1 MADVFVS
8 YARADETQ
16 AQHVADGLRAHGYSV
31 WRDDQLPAHR
41 AYADVIQE
49 HLQSAKAVV
58 VLWSNEAA
66 KSQWVRSE
74 AEAARKLDTLIQVSL
89 DGLIPPMPFDQFQ
102 CADLNSWDGKQTS
115 PGWQKLVSSVAD
127 LAGSQPTTARTS
139 RSTVS
144 VCVLPFQNMSGD
156 AEQEYFSD
164 GISEDITTDL
174 SKVSALEVIA
184 RNTAFTFKG
193 QSVNIGEVAR
203 RLGVSHVLE
212 GSVRKAE
219 NRVRITAQL
228 IDGESG
234 GQVWAERFDR
244 DLTSIFTIQDEISKA
259 IVTALKLKLLP
270 HEKKAIEQRE
280 TSSAEAY
287 NLFLLARQYWLT
299 GNIGDQRREER
310 VMRIAGRAVEIDSNY
325 GRAWALLAMAQSN
338 LRYGFRCVIDDG
350 YAAANAAL
358 TIDPKIAEAH
368 LPMVR
373 RYEERRCFNDADLEM
388 EAALRLDPQ
397 SWEVNKEAARVAMRQ
412 RRVEEAA
419 AYLEKAVSLVD
430 SDVHAWARLVTLYHA
445 LGNSAAK
452 RIAADAAIAHAQ
464 QVLAQDPSNGS
475 VMSFGAGSYAALG
488 QHERA
493 REWIERALLV
503 DPDNLGMRYN
513 FACLFA
519 AFIGDK
525 DIAIRHLERSLATAG
540 AFHLSLVE
548 SDPDLDTLRSE
559 PRYQRM
565 IAGAKKRLGIDQ
577 TVEAICEPA
586 NPAGT

>member
-1 MADVFVS
+1 MPDVFVS
-8 YARADETQ
+8 YARADAEQ
-16 AQHVADGLRAHGYSV
+16 AQQVADELRSHGYSV
-31 WRDDQLPAHR
+31 WRDDEIPANR

-49 HLQSAKAVV
+49 HLQSAKAVI
-58 VLWSNEAA
+58 VLWSAEAA

-74 AEAARKLDTLIQVSL
+74 AEAARKLNTLIQVTL

-102 CADLNSWDGKQTS
+102 CADLTSWDKKQS
-115 PGWQKLVSSVAD
+115 GRGWHKLVSSVRE
-127 LAGSQPTTARTS
+127 LAGAPAAIERTS
-139 RSTVS
+139 RSIVS

-193 QSVNIGEVAR
+193 QAVDIREVAR
-203 RLGVSHVLE
+203 RLGVNYVLE

-228 IDGESG
+228 IEGASG
-234 GQVWAERFDR
+234 GHVWADRFDR
-244 DLTSIFTIQDEISKA
+244 DLTGIFAIQDEISKA

-287 NLFLLARQYWLT
+287 NLCLLARQYWLT

-310 VMRIAGRAVEIDSNY
+310 VMRIAGRAVEIDSFY
-325 GRAWALLAMAQSN
+325 ARAWALLAMAQSN
-338 LRYGFRCVIDDG
+338 LRYGFRCTIDDG
-350 YAAANAAL
+350 YAAANTAL
-358 TIDPKIAEAH
+358 TIDPTIAEAH

-373 RYEERRCFNDADLEM
+373 RYEERRCYKEADAEM
-388 EAALRLDPQ
+388 EAALRLGPQ

-412 RRVEEAA
+412 GRVDEAA
-419 AYLEKAVSLVD
+419 AFLEKAVSLVD

-445 LGNSAAK
+445 LGNEAAK
-452 RIAADAAIAHAQ
+452 KVAAEAAIAHAE

-488 QHERA
+488 QEERA
-493 REWIERALLV
+493 REWMERALLV
-503 DPDNLGMRYN
+503 DPDNLIMRYN
-513 FACLFA
+513 FACLLA

-525 DIAIRHLERSLATAG
+525 EVALRHLERSLVTAN
-540 AFHLSLVE
+540 AFHLGLVE
-548 SDPDLDTLRSE
+548 SDPDLDSLREE
-559 PRYQRM
+559 PRYRSM
-565 IAGAKKRLGIDQ
+565 IANAKKRLRI
-577 TVEAICEPA
+577 EPA
-586 NPAGT
+586 VETA